1 MKSDIIFREKMASS
15 LNRVTLIGNLGK
27 DPEVRVIPGSGTKVA
42 SFTIATTET
51 RRNKTTGE
59 REDKPEWHRIVVF
72 NERLVDLVEKYIR
85 KGSKLYIE
93 GQLQTRSW
101 IDKSGNERYVTEV
114 VLGKYKGD
122 IIMLDSK
129 KDVAPLANSSEP
141 SKDSA
146 PISANDDYD
155 EVPF

>member
-1 MKSDIIFREKMASS
+1 MASS

-27 DPEVRVIPGSGTKVA
+27 DPEVRVIPGSETKVA

-72 NERLVDLVEKYIR
+72 NERLVDLIEKYIR

-93 GQLQTRSW
+93 GQL
-101 IDKSGNERYVTEV
+101 
-114 VLGKYKGD
+114 
-122 IIMLDSK
+122 
-129 KDVAPLANSSEP
+129 
-141 SKDSA
+141 
-146 PISANDDYD
+146 
-155 EVPF
+155 

>member
-1 MKSDIIFREKMASS
+1 MASS

-27 DPEVRVIPGSGTKVA
+27 DPAVRVIPGSETKVA

-51 RRNKTTGE
+51 HRNKITGE
-59 REDKPEWHRIVVF
+59 REDKPEWHRVVVF
-72 NERLVDLVEKYIR
+72 NEKLVDLIENYIR

-101 IDKSGNERYVTEV
+101 IDKSGNERYVTEI
-114 VLGKYKGD
+114 VLGKFKGD
-122 IIMLDSK
+122 IMMLDPK
-129 KDVAPLANSSEP
+129 KDVSPLAVSSA

-146 PISANDDYD
+146 PISAHDNY
-155 EVPF
+155 EAVPF

>member
-1 MKSDIIFREKMASS
+1 MASS

-27 DPEVRVIPGSGTKVA
+27 DPEVRIIPGSETKVA

-72 NERLVDLVEKYIR
+72 NERLVDLIEKYVR

-93 GQLQTRSW
+93 GQIQTRSW

-114 VLGKYKGD
+114 VLGKFKGD
-122 IIMLDSK
+122 IIILDSK
-129 KDVAPLANSSEP
+129 RDVNPLSPTSNNSSKDAGSTPAP
-141 SKDSA
+141 S
-146 PISANDDYD
+146 DDYD
-155 EVPF
+155 ELPF

>member
-1 MKSDIIFREKMASS
+1 MASS

-27 DPEVRVIPGSGTKVA
+27 DPEVRIIPGSEIKVA

-51 RRNKTTGE
+51 RRNKATGE

-72 NERLVDLVEKYIR
+72 SEKLVELIEKYIH
-85 KGSKLYIE
+85 KGSKLYVE

-114 VLGKYKGD
+114 VIGKFKGD
-122 IIMLDSK
+122 IIILEPK
-129 KDVAPLANSSEP
+129 KGDVASLPNSTSSTDKEI
-141 SKDSA
+141 A
-146 PISANDDYD
+146 PIATNDDYD